1 MKKVA
6 VIKKSNVESNKDLA
20 RLCEGLKNTPLL
32 DVEFCER
39 FDDIGADIDRVLV
52 FGGDGTVLAIADFLA
67 ANDINSAI
75 LGVNLGNLGF
85 LTAFESNV
93 SCEALIAALNSDETI
108 ERAMLEA
115 CAPLNIGYAINDVV
129 VKAEGSH
136 PIKFMLYVDGN
147 FVDSYRGDGMI
158 VSTAIGS
165 TAYSLSVGGPI
176 LAPSLDAL
184 VINPICAHSLH
195 SRPLV
200 ISSASEIEIRLF
212 GQLGAHVYVDGSS
225 RLALDPANEL
235 TVRTSNKKAKFVDV
249 KSDFFKKLL
258 EKMNRWGTSQN

>member
-6 VIKKSNVESNKDLA
+6 VIKKSNVDDNKDLA
-20 RLCEGLKNTPLL
+20 RLCEGLRNTPLFK
-32 DVEFCER
+32 VKFCER
-39 FDDIGADIDRVLV
+39 FEDIGADVDRVLV
-52 FGGDGTVLAIADFLA
+52 FGGDGTVLAIADHLA
-67 ANDINSAI
+67 TNDINSAI

-93 SCEALIAALNSDETI
+93 TTEELIAALDSEGTK
-108 ERAMLEA
+108 ECAMLEA

-136 PIKFMLYVDGN
+136 PIKFLLYVDGS
-147 FVDSYRGDGMI
+147 FVDSYRGDGII

-165 TAYSLSVGGPI
+165 TAYSLSAGGPV

-200 ISSASEIEIRLF
+200 VSSASEIEIRLS
-212 GQLGAHVYVDGSS
+212 GQFGAHVYVDGSS
-225 RLALDPANEL
+225 KLALDPANVL
-235 TVRTSNKKAKFVDV
+235 SIRQSQKKATFVDI

-258 EKMNRWGTSQN
+258 EKMNRWGIS